1 MDKYELHG
9 DRTRSDRIVASRVP
23 GGGRG
28 RAEALAL
35 LVAGI
40 AFTTGCGGGDAARPP
55 PDGAEPGEGAAPA
68 AGPADLDVIQLE
80 AEFLPMW
87 ESTPAP
93 AADTGTAASPEGPPT
108 MAIYLDVSSPM
119 GGFVPADAS
128 PGTGA
133 NQFRTVVQW
142 VADHLTRTYTSGTL
156 AWRAVGE
163 DVQPIA
169 EMPRLRRSD
178 FGASASRIDLA
189 IASALA
195 DLQSGRSEAA
205 ALVTDLLGTGE
216 NIPSGA
222 LAVLRYL
229 TPWLESASVRAGE
242 LHLGILGAKAE
253 YWGVASRSCG
263 LRDGLGCWYSERG
276 QQWRRMEAATPAP
289 FYVVVVGRNS
299 DAITTVLESIRR
311 DAEAQD
317 IETLSELFTAATR
330 PRTARGSCTAF
341 VRDGDRRVRQY
352 SLRLRNNNEYACLR
366 SDPATLTCAFAGLN
380 APEARLHDSGDG
392 FTLEAMEPGSE
403 DGFEVS
409 AHCDLLR
416 GMDPAPDL
424 LVDLT
429 GTFDAASQP
438 PDWEEWSIE
447 TDDQPSFPGGTLQL
461 KYLVEGLRLASD
473 FHQADGVVILRAR
486 GS

>member
-1 MDKYELHG
+1 MDSYELQG
-9 DRTRSDRIVASRVP
+9 GRARTDRVAGSRVA

-28 RAEALAL
+28 RALPAG
-35 LVAGI
+35 LVVA
-40 AFTTGCGGGDAARPP
+40 AVVFAAGCGDGGDAPP
-55 PDGAEPGEGAAPA
+55 PEGADPVEGAAPA
-68 AGPADLDVIQLE
+68 AGAADLDVIQLE
-80 AEFLPMW
+80 AEFLPRW
-87 ESTPAP
+87 ESAPSP
-93 AADTGTAASPEGPPT
+93 AADTADGAAPEGPPT
-108 MAIYLDVSSPM
+108 MAIYLDVSHPM
-119 GGFVPADAS
+119 GGFVPPDGSA
-128 PGTGA
+128 GTGA

-142 VADHLTRTYTSGTL
+142 VADHLTRTYTAGTP
-156 AWRAVGE
+156 AWRAVGD
-163 DVQPIA
+163 DVRPIA

-242 LHLGILGAKAE
+242 LHLGVLGAKAE
-253 YWGVASRSCG
+253 YWGVASRSCA

-276 QQWRRMEAATPAP
+276 HEWRRMEAATPAP

-299 DAITTVLESIRR
+299 DAITTVLESIRA
-311 DAEAQD
+311 DAEAQG
-317 IETLSELFTAATR
+317 IETLSELFTAAAR
-330 PRTARGSCTAF
+330 PRVATGSCTAF
-341 VRDGDRRVRQY
+341 VRDGDRRNRQY
-352 SLRLRNNNEYACLR
+352 SLRLGDDNEYACLR
-366 SDPATLTCAFAGLN
+366 SDAATLTCAFAGLS
-380 APEARLHDSGDG
+380 ASEARLHDSGDG
-392 FTLEAMEPGSE
+392 FTLEAMDPDG
-403 DGFEVS
+403 DGGFEV
-409 AHCDLLR
+409 AARCDLLR

-424 LVDLT
+424 LVDVT
-429 GTFDAASQP
+429 GTFAAASQP

-447 TDDQPSFPGGTLQL
+447 TDDTPSFPGGTLQL
-461 KYLVEGLRLASD
+461 KYLVEGLRLAPD
-473 FHQADGVVILRAR
+473 FHQADSVVILRAR